1 MCIRQYPKNTQ
12 KPTLQG
18 RTKST
23 NRKVRTLVLY
33 MPLKLQSAHW
43 FFQKIFCKMKAPK
56 NAGGFTMKSIYEKAG
71 GTYTRQ
77 GDYELPNLKIPPEKE
92 IEIGIWGQRYRQYL
106 KRYHKI
112 WYYNLLTSG
121 TLNEHLAEVDQQAER
136 MFQLLVSALSKQENV
151 TERLKVNRPMEW
163 VQKTNS
169 IRNRAVEIVNNEWIY
184 I

>member
-1 MCIRQYPKNTQ
+1 
-12 KPTLQG
+12 
-18 RTKST
+18 
-23 NRKVRTLVLY
+23 
-33 MPLKLQSAHW
+33 
-43 FFQKIFCKMKAPK
+43 MKAPK
-56 NAGGFTMKSIYEKAG
+56 NAGGFTMKSIYEKAD

-136 MFQLLVSALSKQENV
+136 MFQLLVSALSKQENF